1 MINENPYKIVHLNEG
16 VVMKKSSKSEK
27 TNPKVAPHVMN
38 IWWQLVNVPEISI
51 GESYFI
57 INGAI
62 ELNNPVQ

>member
-38 IWWQLVNVPEISI
+38 I
-51 GESYFI
+51 
-57 INGAI
+57 
-62 ELNNPVQ
+62 